1 MMPKYLVNTRLT
13 FPSKIGFFFLKA
25 NAEIAPAVERPIP
38 GKLKVYRMMMGIYH
52 HNFLKFL

>member
-1 MMPKYLVNTRLT
+1 MPKYLVNTRFT

-38 GKLKVYRMMMGIYH
+38 GKDKSVSNDDGNLP
-52 HNFLKFL
+52 L

>member
-1 MMPKYLVNTRLT
+1 MMPKCLVNTRLT

-38 GKLKVYRMMMGIYH
+38 GKVKSVSNDDGNLPS
-52 HNFLKFL
+52 